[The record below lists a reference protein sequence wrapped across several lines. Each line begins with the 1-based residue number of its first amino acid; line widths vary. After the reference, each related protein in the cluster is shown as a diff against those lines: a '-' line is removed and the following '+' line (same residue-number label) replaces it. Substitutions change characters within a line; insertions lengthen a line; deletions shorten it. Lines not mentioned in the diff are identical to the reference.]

1 MTQALLKVE
10 NLRVELKTKEGTV
23 PVIDDISFELNYG
36 ESLSFV
42 GESGCGKSMTALAIM
57 GLLPEKISKISSGR
71 ILFEGQDLTRL
82 STQDLRKIRGNK
94 ISMIFQ
100 EPMSSLNPVYSI
112 GAQITEVLKLHQNL
126 RGSVAW
132 RRAEELLDAV
142 KIPDPKRR
150 IRDYPFQM
158 SGGQRQRVMIAMAL
172 ACKPKILIADEPTTA
187 LDVTVQAQIFELL
200 NDLKTKTGCENAIKA
215 VEKEFENFDT
225 LIFSAGATKS
235 GDFLKQPIEDFED
248 GFALKFYSAVRL
260 SKAFWPTLS
269 KNKGWIV
276 SINGAMSHSP
286 DPFFMVGGAVNAA
299 FLNFTKAL
307 SKRGLVDGVNVNSIN
322 PGMTST
328 DRLITIIQNN
338 ADREGISFVDAEK
351 NALKNIGLDRFST
364 PEEVAELAYFLCDP
378 KVRHLTGTEI
388 NLDGGKKPTI

>member
-1 MTQALLKVE
+1 MRRKVIITGGSKGIGKAIAERFAKEECDIYLLASNKE
-10 NLRVELKTKEGTV
+10 NLENTKSELQNKYYINV
-23 PVIDDISFELNYG
+23 NYY
-36 ESLSFV
+36 
-42 GESGCGKSMTALAIM
+42 AA
-57 GLLPEKISKISSGR
+57 
-71 ILFEGQDLTRL
+71 
-82 STQDLRKIRGNK
+82 
-94 ISMIFQ
+94 
-100 EPMSSLNPVYSI
+100 
-112 GAQITEVLKLHQNL
+112 
-126 RGSVAW
+126 
-132 RRAEELLDAV
+132 
-142 KIPDPKRR
+142 
-150 IRDYPFQM
+150 
-158 SGGQRQRVMIAMAL
+158 
-172 ACKPKILIADEPTTA
+172 
-187 LDVTVQAQIFELL
+187 
-200 NDLKTKTGCENAIKA
+200 DLKTKTGCENAIKA

-328 DRLITIIQNN
+328 CLLYTSPSPRD
-338 ADREGISFVDAEK
+338 S
-351 NALKNIGLDRFST
+351 
-364 PEEVAELAYFLCDP
+364 
-378 KVRHLTGTEI
+378 
-388 NLDGGKKPTI
+388 

>member
-1 MTQALLKVE
+1 MKHRVIITGGSKGIGKAIAERFAKEESDIYLLASNKE
-10 NLRVELKTKEGTV
+10 NLEKTK
-23 PVIDDISFELNYG
+23 SELQKNYNIN
-36 ESLSFV
+36 V
-42 GESGCGKSMTALAIM
+42 HYHTA
-57 GLLPEKISKISSGR
+57 
-71 ILFEGQDLTRL
+71 
-82 STQDLRKIRGNK
+82 
-94 ISMIFQ
+94 
-100 EPMSSLNPVYSI
+100 
-112 GAQITEVLKLHQNL
+112 
-126 RGSVAW
+126 
-132 RRAEELLDAV
+132 
-142 KIPDPKRR
+142 
-150 IRDYPFQM
+150 
-158 SGGQRQRVMIAMAL
+158 
-172 ACKPKILIADEPTTA
+172 
-187 LDVTVQAQIFELL
+187 
-200 NDLKTKTGCENAIKA
+200 DLKTKTGCESAIRS
-215 VEKEFENFDT
+215 VEKEFKDFDT

-235 GDFLKQPIEDFED
+235 GDFLEQPIEDFED

-307 SKRGLVDGVNVNSIN
+307 SKRGLVDGVNVNSVN

-338 ADREGISFVDAEK
+338 ANREGISFADAEK
-351 NALKNIGLDRFST
+351 SALNSTGLDRFST
-364 PEEVAELAYFLCDP
+364 PEEVAELAYFLCDS

>member
-1 MTQALLKVE
+1 MKRRVIITGGSKGIGKAISARFAKEGSDIYLLASNKE
-10 NLRVELKTKEGTV
+10 NLESTKSEL
-23 PVIDDISFELNYG
+23 
-36 ESLSFV
+36 
-42 GESGCGKSMTALAIM
+42 
-57 GLLPEKISKISSGR
+57 
-71 ILFEGQDLTRL
+71 Q
-82 STQDLRKIRGNK
+82 NK
-94 ISMIFQ
+94 Y
-100 EPMSSLNPVYSI
+100 NVNVYYY
-112 GAQITEVLKLHQNL
+112 A
-126 RGSVAW
+126 A
-132 RRAEELLDAV
+132 
-142 KIPDPKRR
+142 
-150 IRDYPFQM
+150 
-158 SGGQRQRVMIAMAL
+158 
-172 ACKPKILIADEPTTA
+172 
-187 LDVTVQAQIFELL
+187 
-200 NDLKTKTGCENAIKA
+200 DLKTKIGCKNSIKS
-215 VEKEFENFDT
+215 VEKEFKNFDT

-248 GFALKFYSAVRL
+248 GFALKFYSAVIL

-307 SKRGLVDGVNVNSIN
+307 SKRGLIDGVNVNSIN

-338 ADREGISFVDAEK
+338 AEREGISFDDAKEK
-351 NALKNIGLDRFST
+351 ALKNIGLNRFST
-364 PEEVAELAYFLCDP
+364 PEEVAELTFFLCSP

>member
-1 MTQALLKVE
+1 MTQTLLKVE

-57 GLLPEKISKISSGR
+57 GLLPEKSAKFPVDGFCLKGKI
-71 ILFEGQDLTRL
+71 LPDC
-82 STQDLRKIRGNK
+82 LRKTCEKYAEQNFHD
-94 ISMIFQ
+94 FQ

-200 NDLKTKTGCENAIKA
+200 NDLKTKTG
-215 VEKEFENFDT
+215 T
-225 LIFSAGATKS
+225 
-235 GDFLKQPIEDFED
+235 
-248 GFALKFYSAVRL
+248 
-260 SKAFWPTLS
+260 
-269 KNKGWIV
+269 
-276 SINGAMSHSP
+276 SI
-286 DPFFMVGGAVNAA
+286 
-299 FLNFTKAL
+299 
-307 SKRGLVDGVNVNSIN
+307 I
-322 PGMTST
+322 
-328 DRLITIIQNN
+328 LITHDMGVVAKMAQKMIVMY
-338 ADREGISFVDAEK
+338 AGRSC
-351 NALKNIGLDRFST
+351 
-364 PEEVAELAYFLCDP
+364 EVGD
-378 KVRHLTGTEI
+378 VRHVIDTPAHHIRQVSFLVFRMSMKAPIDSRTE
-388 NLDGGKKPTI
+388 

>member
-1 MTQALLKVE
+1 MKRRVIITGGSKGIGKAIAQRFAKENCDICLVASKKE
-10 NLRVELKTKEGTV
+10 NLENAKSEL
-23 PVIDDISFELNYG
+23 
-36 ESLSFV
+36 
-42 GESGCGKSMTALAIM
+42 
-57 GLLPEKISKISSGR
+57 
-71 ILFEGQDLTRL
+71 Q
-82 STQDLRKIRGNK
+82 NK
-94 ISMIFQ
+94 YNVNVF
-100 EPMSSLNPVYSI
+100 YH
-112 GAQITEVLKLHQNL
+112 A
-126 RGSVAW
+126 A
-132 RRAEELLDAV
+132 
-142 KIPDPKRR
+142 
-150 IRDYPFQM
+150 
-158 SGGQRQRVMIAMAL
+158 
-172 ACKPKILIADEPTTA
+172 
-187 LDVTVQAQIFELL
+187 
-200 NDLKTKTGCENAIKA
+200 DLKTKIGCKNTIKF
-215 VEKEFENFDT
+215 VEKEFKNFDT
-225 LIFSAGATKS
+225 LILSAGATKS
-235 GDFLKQPIEDFED
+235 GDFLKQPLKDFED

-307 SKRGLVDGVNVNSIN
+307 SKRGLIDGVNVNSIN

-338 ADREGISFVDAEK
+338 AEREGISYADAEK

-364 PEEVAELAYFLCDP
+364 PEEVAELAFFLCNP

>member
-1 MTQALLKVE
+1 MKRRVIVTGGSKGIGKAVAERFAKEESDIYLLASNKE
-10 NLRVELKTKEGTV
+10 NLENTKTELQNKY
-23 PVIDDISFELNYG
+23 DINVNY
-36 ESLSFV
+36 
-42 GESGCGKSMTALAIM
+42 
-57 GLLPEKISKISSGR
+57 
-71 ILFEGQDLTRL
+71 
-82 STQDLRKIRGNK
+82 
-94 ISMIFQ
+94 
-100 EPMSSLNPVYSI
+100 Y
-112 GAQITEVLKLHQNL
+112 
-126 RGSVAW
+126 
-132 RRAEELLDAV
+132 
-142 KIPDPKRR
+142 
-150 IRDYPFQM
+150 
-158 SGGQRQRVMIAMAL
+158 
-172 ACKPKILIADEPTTA
+172 AD
-187 LDVTVQAQIFELL
+187 
-200 NDLKTKTGCENAIKA
+200 DLKTKTGCENAIKA

-364 PEEVAELAYFLCDP
+364 PEEVAELVYFLCDP